1 MPAGSGEA
9 KMIRYFRLFRNIS
22 NWWLH
27 FAVKLSLT
35 DADPLLFKTRNNV
48 LIQVPRRLFHEFKEI
63 FLENCYLRGLNLD
76 IPSSPTIIDI
86 GANAGFFTLFTA
98 SRFPGAKIF
107 SFEPIESN
115 FRQLEINRN
124 LNEGCDITIFLK
136 SVFGHSGKIPMIF
149 DVSDSFTTNARVPR
163 HSEEQTNAVQIPCV
177 TLPQVFEEHHI
188 VRCDLL
194 KMDCEGSE
202 YSILY
207 NCPSECF
214 NKITQMAIEVHKRPE
229 RDQNMASIREH
240 LRNHGYDMRQSGKLL
255 WAWQR

>member
-1 MPAGSGEA
+1 
-9 KMIRYFRLFRNIS
+9 MIRYFRLFRNIS

-35 DADPLLFKTRNNV
+35 DADPLLFKTRNDV
-48 LIQVPRRLFHEFKEI
+48 LIQVPRRLLHEFKEI
-63 FLENCYLRGLNLD
+63 FFENCYLRGLNLNV
-76 IPSSPTIIDI
+76 PNAPTIIDV
-86 GANAGFFTLFTA
+86 GANAGFFTLFAA

-124 LNEGCDITIFLK
+124 LNEGCDITIFRK
-136 SVFGHSGKIPMIF
+136 SVFSHSGEISMIF
-149 DVSDSFTTNARVPR
+149 DHNDSYTTGARVLRDSEEETNAIR
-163 HSEEQTNAVQIPCV
+163 IPCV
-177 TLPQVFEEHHI
+177 TLPQVFEEYHI
-188 VRCDLL
+188 DRCDLL

-207 NCPSECF
+207 NCPSEYF
-214 NKITQMAIEVHKRPE
+214 KKITQMAIEVHKRSE
-229 RDQNMASIREH
+229 SKQNMASICEH
-240 LRNHGYDMRQSGKLL
+240 LSGHNFDMRHSGNLL

>member
-1 MPAGSGEA
+1 V
-9 KMIRYFRLFRNIS
+9 IRYFRLFRNIS

-48 LIQVPRRLFHEFKEI
+48 LVQVPRRLLHEFKEI
-63 FLENCYLRGLNLD
+63 FLDNCYLRGLNLT
-76 IPSSPTIIDI
+76 IPNDPMIIDV
-86 GANAGFFTLFTA
+86 GANAGFFTLFA
-98 SRFPGAKIF
+98 VSRFPRAKVF

-124 LNEGCDITIFLK
+124 LNEGCDIAIFSK
-136 SVFGHSGKIPMIF
+136 SVFGYSGKIPMIF
-149 DVSDSFTTNARVPR
+149 DINDSFTTNARVLR
-163 HSEEQTNAVQIPCV
+163 NSEEETNAVQVPCV
-177 TLPQVFEEHHI
+177 TLSQIFEEQKI
-188 VRCDLL
+188 DRCDLL

-214 NKITQMAIEVHKRPE
+214 KKITQMAIEVHKGPE
-229 RDQNMASIREH
+229 SNQNMAFLREH
-240 LRNHGYDMRQSGKLL
+240 LRDHDFDTRQSGKLL